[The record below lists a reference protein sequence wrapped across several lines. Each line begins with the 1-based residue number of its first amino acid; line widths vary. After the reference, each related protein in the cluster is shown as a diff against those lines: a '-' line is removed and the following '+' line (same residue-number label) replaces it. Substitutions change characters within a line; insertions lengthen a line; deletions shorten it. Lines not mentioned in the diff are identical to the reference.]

1 MKVLLAILIAAHTA
15 FGSFELPAEIDS
27 IPLPFQRIPFSLRM
41 EADRLLFDCNWIGAK
56 HDSASALFIFEGPLI
71 CVNSTGKWITESA
84 YDAPQLISCLTTDI
98 SFYAWPEYCNLFD
111 VQDSGSAQRIFV
123 FQDRENY
130 CPSDAELQL
139 ADGTQMMEFR
149 CMGKVLSLCE
159 LPQELGIA
167 SIPLQFRP
175 TQFAVMIG
183 EVEDRVQIDCFWIG
197 AKHDP
202 ASSMFVFGGLLMC
215 ENGTG
220 KWETDAG
227 YESPPIMSCLSS
239 DVSFYG
245 WPEYCYLFDVQENG
259 SSQMIIVFQGR
270 ENYCASDAELQLLDG
285 GEISALRCLGKGG
298 SMRKF
303 SRNVPQR
310 NIVRYSHSG
319 DQITSEKK
327 EKSEM
332 DEEPSMLVSIGVLA
346 IFATCLPT
354 ITAYL
359 CTSSAYIT
367 HADTIDKQTIPDCTE
382 KVKLVP
388 VSYSI
393 ASWSPQKQFWML
405 ALMIHFPARLLI
417 LTMIPRNWKEP
428 VWRWAFYVSISLEVL
443 GVTVL
448 SLFHDAADDPTQV
461 HLHTAIHFESLAM
474 WGVASIAGMA
484 IVIYMDRTSTHK
496 DSFAY
501 RSWLIKIALL
511 ASYCIAGV
519 ILACLNI
526 SAFTTFV
533 VFEYIVIGLNP
544 TFWSLVI
551 YDFCREY
558 KRFEIVPIKKRSRNG
573 NKVAP
578 EQLEPIPCNDVES
591 FMTKL

>member
-1 MKVLLAILIAAHTA
+1 
-15 FGSFELPAEIDS
+15 
-27 IPLPFQRIPFSLRM
+27 
-41 EADRLLFDCNWIGAK
+41 
-56 HDSASALFIFEGPLI
+56 
-71 CVNSTGKWITESA
+71 
-84 YDAPQLISCLTTDI
+84 
-98 SFYAWPEYCNLFD
+98 
-111 VQDSGSAQRIFV
+111 
-123 FQDRENY
+123 
-130 CPSDAELQL
+130 
-139 ADGTQMMEFR
+139 
-149 CMGKVLSLCE
+149 
-159 LPQELGIA
+159 
-167 SIPLQFRP
+167 
-175 TQFAVMIG
+175 
-183 EVEDRVQIDCFWIG
+183 
-197 AKHDP
+197 
-202 ASSMFVFGGLLMC
+202 
-215 ENGTG
+215 
-220 KWETDAG
+220 
-227 YESPPIMSCLSS
+227 MS
-239 DVSFYG
+239 
-245 WPEYCYLFDVQENG
+245 
-259 SSQMIIVFQGR
+259 
-270 ENYCASDAELQLLDG
+270 
-285 GEISALRCLGKGG
+285 
-298 SMRKF
+298 
-303 SRNVPQR
+303 
-310 NIVRYSHSG
+310 
-319 DQITSEKK
+319 TSEKK

-417 LTMIPRNWKEP
+417 LT
-428 VWRWAFYVSISLEVL
+428 VL

-496 DSFAY
+496 DSF
-501 RSWLIKIALL
+501 
-511 ASYCIAGV
+511 
-519 ILACLNI
+519 
-526 SAFTTFV
+526 
-533 VFEYIVIGLNP
+533 
-544 TFWSLVI
+544 
-551 YDFCREY
+551 
-558 KRFEIVPIKKRSRNG
+558 IVPIKKRSRNG